1 MPVMCNDSGLSDADL
16 FRLRWLGDPR
26 LAPGGRHLAYVVAAL
41 DAAADITVAEIVVVD
56 LVTGDEH
63 HIAPGGFRSTSPRW
77 SSFGDQLAFVSD
89 ASGTP
94 HVWLW
99 ELAGRAARQ
108 VSFGPAPV
116 VDLDWSPDGTAL
128 VVTSTVSPSPAAVND
143 VSAKAGTF
151 VDRLPFRVDGQLGQP
166 SQSLRVRVVGVDGF

>member
-1 MPVMCNDSGLSDADL
+1 MSTTSRPAVFGPRLPVGR
-16 FRLRWLGDPR
+16 RLR
-26 LAPGGRHLAYVVAAL
+26 
-41 DAAADITVAEIVVVD
+41 
-56 LVTGDEH
+56 
-63 HIAPGGFRSTSPRW
+63 
-77 SSFGDQLAFVSD
+77 DQLAFVSD

-151 VDRLPFRVDGQLGQP
+151 VDRLPFP
-166 SQSLRVRVVGVDGF
+166 S